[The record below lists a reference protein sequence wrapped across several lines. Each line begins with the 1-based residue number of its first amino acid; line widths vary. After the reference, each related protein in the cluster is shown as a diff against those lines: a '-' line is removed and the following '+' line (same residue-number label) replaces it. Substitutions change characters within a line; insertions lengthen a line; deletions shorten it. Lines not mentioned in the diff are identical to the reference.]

1 MKRIDTDIETRVIEL
16 YENGETM
23 KSIGLQLNLG
33 PVSVKNILERF
44 GIPIRSKGGKTKLPE
59 ELIVDLYKKQNS
71 TGVLAKQFGVC
82 VKTICDIL
90 KKHNVERNNPQGA
103 FNLDRNYFK
112 SIDRPDKA
120 YFLGLLLTDGNVW
133 GKQIRIELKSDDEYI
148 LNTFAKYI
156 GRPEAKLHRR
166 KGGYYKCN
174 FSHLN
179 TYCDQW
185 VKDLAQW
192 SVTPKKTNT
201 AKMPILSEDMMPH
214 LIRGI
219 IDGDGYI
226 SADGSQIGICGANYE
241 NIKIIR
247 DYLVKILNVK
257 EVKILTNIYNVHSII
272 WGSKKDVLKIGEY
285 IYKDKNDCY
294 LKRKFDRWYS
304 KFNSHVNP
312 EVNE

>member
-1 MKRIDTDIETRVIEL
+1 MKRTDTDIETRVIEL
-16 YENGETM
+16 YENGKTM
-23 KSIGLQLNLG
+23 KSIGLQLNIG

-71 TGVLAKQFGVC
+71 TGVLAKQFGVS

-90 KKHNVERNNPQGA
+90 KKHNIERNNPQGA

-166 KGGYYKCN
+166 ISGKN
-174 FSHLN
+174 SILSHLN

-192 SVTPKKTNT
+192 SVTPKKTYT
-201 AKMPILSEDMMPH
+201 TKIPILSEDMMPH

-241 NIKIIR
+241 NIKIIK
-247 DYLVKILNVK
+247 DYLIHTLDIRDNLIITTNNGIYDVK
-257 EVKILTNIYNVHSII
+257 